1 MKQSSSVRQ
10 RLLAQTQWTLF
21 TLSALLAAL
30 MLAWQ
35 LLASVNFLYP
45 LWYEVIDIE
54 QTITTYGPRNR
65 YRHQF
70 ENTTKA
76 ERVRVF
82 AAIVAAIHD
91 HGKGLE
97 TLSYHDPAGRVIAGL
112 LTPPEI
118 THLQDVARL
127 VEILQQIGWGAW
139 LALPVSLMLAARRRL
154 PMPSIGRLMATAAGI
169 FIGVAGIILLIGPV
183 QVFYRLH
190 TWIFPAGHAWFFYYE
205 ESLMTMLMQAPVL
218 FGYIALTL
226 AVLSL
231 LLFPGLLWLLSRW
244 YRYLVKP
251 RPF

>member
-1 MKQSSSVRQ
+1 MKQSSSLWRQ
-10 RLLAQTQWTLF
+10 LLAQLQWTLV
-21 TLSALLAAL
+21 TLLVFLATL

-35 LLASVNFLYP
+35 LLASVNFLYS
-45 LWYEVIDIE
+45 LWYEVIDID
-54 QTITTYGPRNR
+54 QTIATYGPRNR

-70 ENTTKA
+70 ESTTKA
-76 ERVRVF
+76 ERVRLF
-82 AAIVAAIHD
+82 TAIVAAVHD
-91 HGKGLE
+91 HGKGLD
-97 TLSYHDPAGRVIAGL
+97 TLSYHDPAGRIIAGL

-118 THLQDVARL
+118 AHLQDVAGL
-127 VEILQQIGWGAW
+127 VKTLQRIGWGAW
-139 LALPVSLMLAARRRL
+139 LALPILLILAARRRL

-183 QVFYRLH
+183 KVFYRLH

-226 AVLSL
+226 AALSL
-231 LLFPGLLWLLSRW
+231 LLFPGLLWLLNRW

>member
-1 MKQSSSVRQ
+1 MKPSGSVWRPLPVS
-10 RLLAQTQWTLF
+10 LLWTLF
-21 TLSALLAAL
+21 TLLAFLAAL

-45 LWYEVIDIE
+45 VWYEVIGIDH
-54 QTITTYGPRNR
+54 TIATYGSRNH

-76 ERVRVF
+76 ERMRLF
-82 AAIVAAIHD
+82 AAIVTAIHD
-91 HGKGLE
+91 HGKCLN
-97 TLSYHDPAGRVIAGL
+97 TLSYHDPAGRVIDKL

-127 VEILQQIGWGAW
+127 VETLQKVGWGAG
-139 LALPVSLMLAARRRL
+139 LALPILLLLAARWRL
-154 PMPSIGRLMATAAGI
+154 PMPSIGRLMVMAAGVL
-169 FIGVAGIILLIGPV
+169 FVMAGLIVLIGPV
-183 QVFYRLH
+183 KVFYRLH

-226 AVLSL
+226 VALSL
-231 LLFPGLLWLLSRW
+231 LLFPALLWILNRW
-244 YRYLVKP
+244 YDALTANR
-251 RPF
+251 